1 MLTGLRPDT
10 LRIWDLPTHLREQ
23 KPRVVTLPQHLKNH
37 DYFTQCI
44 GKIFHNWRQNIQGE
58 PQSWSVA
65 QVLHSATHGSDKPE
79 IKGGIPPNLSR
90 NPKCDM
96 RDVPD
101 EAYFDGRIANLAVK
115 ALGELEKNRRP
126 FFLAVGFWKPHLPF
140 NAPKRYWDM
149 YDPAKLPQLTNPER
163 PANAPD
169 IAFHDAREMLRSF
182 KGKPPTPA
190 QIRELRHGYYAAT
203 SYMDAQVGKVLA
215 ELDRL
220 DLRKNTII
228 TFASDHGFHLGEHG
242 LWAKTSC
249 FEWDTAVPMIIAPP
263 TLAKPGASPHALTEL
278 LDLYLT
284 IAELAGLPKPKHL
297 EGASLVPVLKNPA
310 VTVKK
315 AAYSQHPRPAYYQGA
330 PKAMGY
336 SMRTSDVRYT
346 EWRNLKTGEI
356 IARELYDHRVDSDE
370 NQNIVATKGSIAQKF
385 SVRMNIQFPPMAH
398 P

>member
-163 PANAPD
+163 PASAPD
-169 IAFHDAREMLRSF
+169 IAFHDSREMLRSF

-190 QIRELRHGYYAAT
+190 QIRELRHGYYATT

-215 ELDRL
+215 ELARL
-220 DLRKNTII
+220 DLRKKTII
-228 TFASDHGFHLGEHG
+228 TFASDHGFSSWGTRSLG
-242 LWAKTSC
+242 
-249 FEWDTAVPMIIAPP
+249 
-263 TLAKPGASPHALTEL
+263 
-278 LDLYLT
+278 
-284 IAELAGLPKPKHL
+284 
-297 EGASLVPVLKNPA
+297 
-310 VTVKK
+310 
-315 AAYSQHPRPAYYQGA
+315 
-330 PKAMGY
+330 
-336 SMRTSDVRYT
+336 
-346 EWRNLKTGEI
+346 
-356 IARELYDHRVDSDE
+356 
-370 NQNIVATKGSIAQKF
+370 
-385 SVRMNIQFPPMAH
+385 
-398 P
+398 

>member
-23 KPRVVTLPQHLKNH
+23 KPRIVTLPQHFKNH
-37 DYFTQCI
+37 GYFTQCI
-44 GKIFHNWRQNIQGE
+44 GKIFHNWRQNIQGD

-65 QVLHSATHGSDKPE
+65 QVLHYATHGSDKPE
-79 IKGGIPPNLSR
+79 IKGGMPPNLSR

-163 PANAPD
+163 PASAPD
-169 IAFHDAREMLRSF
+169 IAFHDSREMLRSF

-190 QIRELRHGYYAAT
+190 QIRELRHGYYATT

-215 ELDRL
+215 ELARL
-220 DLRKNTII
+220 DLRKKTII
-228 TFASDHGFHLGEHG
+228 TFASDHGFSSWGTRSLG
-242 LWAKTSC
+242 
-249 FEWDTAVPMIIAPP
+249 
-263 TLAKPGASPHALTEL
+263 
-278 LDLYLT
+278 
-284 IAELAGLPKPKHL
+284 
-297 EGASLVPVLKNPA
+297 
-310 VTVKK
+310 
-315 AAYSQHPRPAYYQGA
+315 
-330 PKAMGY
+330 
-336 SMRTSDVRYT
+336 
-346 EWRNLKTGEI
+346 
-356 IARELYDHRVDSDE
+356 
-370 NQNIVATKGSIAQKF
+370 
-385 SVRMNIQFPPMAH
+385 
-398 P
+398 